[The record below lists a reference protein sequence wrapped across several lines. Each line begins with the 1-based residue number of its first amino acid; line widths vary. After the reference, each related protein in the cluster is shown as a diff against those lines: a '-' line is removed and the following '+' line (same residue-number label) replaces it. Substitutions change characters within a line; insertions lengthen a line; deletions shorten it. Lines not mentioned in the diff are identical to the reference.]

1 MAFADRSSHLTRKV
15 KVWKTSLWGTN
26 QDHVEDDSDTMPILM
41 WCDRYASAV
50 DGCINLRQ

>member
-26 QDHVEDDSDTMPILM
+26 QDHVEAIIVILCQFRCGVTGTQVLSM
-41 WCDRYASAV
+41 GA
-50 DGCINLRQ
+50 